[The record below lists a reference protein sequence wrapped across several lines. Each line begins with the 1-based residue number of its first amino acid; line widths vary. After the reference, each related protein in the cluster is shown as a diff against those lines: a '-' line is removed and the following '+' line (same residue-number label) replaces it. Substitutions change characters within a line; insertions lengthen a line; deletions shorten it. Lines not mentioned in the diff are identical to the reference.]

1 MKLLYFAVLMPLF
14 TGIFS
19 CSKIETLPDM
29 AQPIIRRYSLKQTVL
44 VGKDSVKIGPEK
56 DYEQDSYVTFR
67 LTVSSTSKLTKFFVN
82 TSSDAKSPLS
92 KVVKTDPENAIDD
105 EGNFIT
111 DRNNVVVY
119 YAYHIDPLV
128 PITAAGGSTVIVSF
142 NFQNENNYTGTTSE
156 EFSVIKK
163 GSTNGNKL
171 KILTISAADRVKNG
185 IGSQRGLNVPAE
197 ARSNANFGNY
207 RSGLFSLE
215 YGRDIARYIDAVE
228 VADKIDLIG
237 YLAPSASIAT
247 RVPAIVSGSWNFVSP
262 DDTTVLGSKYAGA
275 NIARITLK
283 GGGTTGGPHTLNITV
298 AGVKKTLT
306 WSGTSVTT
314 TAAAFASAENKAA
327 YLAAGV
333 SLTNSAGILTFT
345 STADNVGFDA
355 TKIEY
360 VSGTMTALDDYNQMF
375 SPIVG
380 NNFNNYTTYSDMIY
394 RKVFRD
400 MGKKLASEGKHF
412 LNARFKRLDNIAT
425 ADSVSLTYF
434 DMLSHDNEFDT
445 LLADCAVNGSTVSG
459 PVALDQVWGFVFSDG
474 RRGLIRTSPTVV
486 PEDAAYSGLNSVG
499 NIIVTQP
506 NASVCTLWCTIKMAE
521 KKK

>member
-1 MKLLYFAVLMPLF
+1 MKMKLLYFAVLLALF
-14 TGIFS
+14 MGTDS

-29 AQPIIRRYSLKQTVL
+29 AQPVIQRYSLNETVL

-92 KVVKTDPENAIDD
+92 KVVKTDPENAIDA

-128 PITAAGGSTVIVSF
+128 PITAAGGSSVIVSF

-163 GSTNGNKL
+163 GSTDGKKL
-171 KILTISAADRVKNG
+171 KTLIIAAADRSKNG
-185 IGSQRGLNVPAE
+185 IGSQRGLNTT
-197 ARSNANFGNY
+197 FGWRPLGGFITL

-215 YGRDIARYIDAVE
+215 YGQDIWRYTDAVE
-228 VADKIDLIG
+228 AADKIDLIG

-247 RVPAIVSGSWNFVSP
+247 RVPLIVSGSWNFVSP
-262 DDTTVLGSKYAGA
+262 SDTTVLGSKYAGA
-275 NIARITLK
+275 TVAKITLA

-298 AGVKKTLT
+298 AGVKKALT
-306 WSGTSVTT
+306 WSGTTTTT
-314 TAAAFASAENKAA
+314 TATAFASTANKAA
-327 YLAAGV
+327 YAAAGV
-333 SLTNSAGILTFT
+333 TLTNSAAVLTFT
-345 STADNVGFDA
+345 ATTDNVGFDA

-360 VSGTMTALDDYNQMF
+360 VSGTMTAIDDYVANP
-375 SPIVG
+375 STESG
-380 NNFNNYTTYSDMIY
+380 NSYNAYYDLMY

-400 MGKKLASEGKHF
+400 MGKKLAKDGKQ
-412 LNARFKRLDNIAT
+412 LVVAKFKRLDNIAT
-425 ADSVSLTYF
+425 ADSVSLRYF
-434 DMLSHDNEFDT
+434 DMLSHDNEFDM

-474 RRGLIRTSPTVV
+474 RRGLIRTSPTIV
-486 PEDAAYSGLNSVG
+486 PEDAAYSGPNNVG
-499 NIIVTQP
+499 TVIVTQP
-506 NASVCTLWCTIKMAE
+506 NVTPFTLWCTIKMAE
-521 KKK
+521 KKN